1 MFKRL
6 NIYQLYNN
14 AASKLIYL
22 FIFFSPLLSSLFYYY
37 QILSLFFL
45 QQKSIYFSSIFPS
58 SSFAEQVD
66 AHQKRMLKWRRQQP
80 AVRSKRIL
88 KVHPSAP

>member
-1 MFKRL
+1 MFKRI

-66 AHQKRMLKWRRQQP
+66 AHQKRMLK
-80 AVRSKRIL
+80 
-88 KVHPSAP
+88 